1 MRDASSRP
9 PLTATEASAPPQTEN
24 SIPVRQTHRRYRR
37 TFLEE
42 RDPVGWRRELLEESS
57 PNLRIGGPTRARPSP
72 SAPSPP
78 LLHASGL
85 LLPGGGDSGCLLC
98 RQAATPFADPHL
110 SLPPPA
116 MCYMVGGGTEGN
128 LVPCPYLLSCP
139 WSPLARHSLLL
150 LTSPPFP
157 FHSGDPLLSWPP
169 SLLFLSCPPL
179 SEAWLWLGCRGG
191 SGMGAPAGL
200 YIMYIFSCRRERSPC
215 VPCAAH
221 NLVCVWHCHV
231 LGWEW
236 GSGGGC
242 VREGTHPRV
251 FK

>member
-1 MRDASSRP
+1 MPLGSYSRVGEI
-9 PLTATEASAPPQTEN
+9 LAAFSVA
-24 SIPVRQTHRRYRR
+24 RQ
-37 TFLEE
+37 
-42 RDPVGWRRELLEESS
+42 P
-57 PNLRIGGPTRARPSP
+57 
-72 SAPSPP
+72 PP
-78 LLHASGL
+78 LLTHI
-85 LLPGGGDSGCLLC
+85 CL
-98 RQAATPFADPHL
+98 FPHQ
-110 SLPPPA
+110 PCA
-116 MCYMVGGGTEGN
+116 IWWGGTEGN

-139 WSPLARHSLLL
+139 RSPLARHSLLL
-150 LTSPPFP
+150 LTSPLFP

>member
-1 MRDASSRP
+1 MSTPSPPFSSPTRAGRSAWRALQAASRTTRTAATQRRPTHRAATRDASSRP

-42 RDPVGWRRELLEESS
+42 RDPVGWRRELLEASS

-116 MCYMVGGGTEGN
+116 MCYMVGG
-128 LVPCPYLLSCP
+128 Y
-139 WSPLARHSLLL
+139 
-150 LTSPPFP
+150 
-157 FHSGDPLLSWPP
+157 
-169 SLLFLSCPPL
+169 
-179 SEAWLWLGCRGG
+179 
-191 SGMGAPAGL
+191 
-200 YIMYIFSCRRERSPC
+200 
-215 VPCAAH
+215 
-221 NLVCVWHCHV
+221 
-231 LGWEW
+231 
-236 GSGGGC
+236 
-242 VREGTHPRV
+242 
-251 FK
+251 